1 MKSIR
6 DDDFK
11 RTFLTMMNKL
21 QFGNDLVL
29 KPLLISLTT
38 CNSKKTDNSVADI
51 EKEMANNEEQ
61 RKQINV
67 LLAKGYL
74 DRAVFQNAHN
84 RLMTEYE
91 HLISQRNLI
100 LRMDE
105 SGYTIE
111 QKLKELV
118 DFLNK
123 SEPFT
128 EYDDSLFDRFI
139 EKAKVLSREE
149 IEFEFKFGLKLKERI
164 D

>member
-1 MKSIR
+1 
-6 DDDFK
+6 
-11 RTFLTMMNKL
+11 
-21 QFGNDLVL
+21 
-29 KPLLISLTT
+29 
-38 CNSKKTDNSVADI
+38 
-51 EKEMANNEEQ
+51 
-61 RKQINV
+61 
-67 LLAKGYL
+67 
-74 DRAVFQNAHN
+74 
-84 RLMTEYE
+84 MTEYE
-91 HLISQRNLI
+91 HLVSQRNLI

-128 EYDDSLFDRFI
+128 EYYDSLFDRFI